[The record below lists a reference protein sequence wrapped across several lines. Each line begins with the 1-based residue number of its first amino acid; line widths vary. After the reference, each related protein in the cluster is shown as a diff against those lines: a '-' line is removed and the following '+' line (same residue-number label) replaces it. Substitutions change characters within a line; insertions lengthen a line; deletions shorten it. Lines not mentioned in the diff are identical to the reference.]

1 VINKRALEKT
11 ENATKK
17 ELYKDTGN
25 IGHYTDRRQTKQ
37 KTQHRKLAR
46 CVTRA
51 QQNIWG
57 KHRCARRIN
66 IS

>member
-1 VINKRALEKT
+1 MINKRALEKT

-17 ELYKDTGN
+17 ELYKDTGS

-46 CVTRA
+46 CATRA
-51 QQNIWG
+51 PP
-57 KHRCARRIN
+57 KHMG
-66 IS
+66 